1 MQQREEGAV
10 EPRSESTHR
19 GRSERDSERRKKAT
33 DIEKERERERVRRK
47 ERERE
52 RERFSSLNGTPA
64 RPVEIV
70 GDVSTGSRATA
81 GNSL

>member
-1 MQQREEGAV
+1 VLSRDVPRSSERKELRIVGDEVREE
-10 EPRSESTHR
+10 
-19 GRSERDSERRKKAT
+19 
-33 DIEKERERERVRRK
+33 ERERER
-47 ERERE
+47 ERESRKRKRE

-70 GDVSTGSRATA
+70 GDVSTGSRAIA

>member
-1 MQQREEGAV
+1 V
-10 EPRSESTHR
+10 LSCDVPRS
-19 GRSERDSERRKKAT
+19 GERKELRIVGDGAR
-33 DIEKERERERVRRK
+33 EREREREKEKEQRKK
-47 ERERE
+47 ERKRE